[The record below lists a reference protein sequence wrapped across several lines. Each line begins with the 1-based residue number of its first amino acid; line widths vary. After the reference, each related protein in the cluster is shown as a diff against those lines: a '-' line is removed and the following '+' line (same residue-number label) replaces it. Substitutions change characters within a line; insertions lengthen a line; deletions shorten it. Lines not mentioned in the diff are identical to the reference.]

1 MAFQW
6 GDEAIEIV
14 KTMWSAGAT
23 VAEIADA
30 IGAPTRNT
38 VTGKVHRLGLSGRR
52 PAPRRKT
59 PTKIE
64 SDRQEAEQ
72 RVRARGLITIMDLEA
87 GMCRWPIGTPRTP
100 DFGFCGCR
108 VTDRSGVPTFGRS
121 YCAVHAAAAVG
132 SGTPSERAAD
142 KIHGSVE

>member
-1 MAFQW
+1 MAFDW
-6 GDEAIEIV
+6 TDAAVE
-14 KTMWSAGAT
+14 TMKRMWALGAT

-52 PAPRRKT
+52 PPARRKT
-59 PTKIE
+59 PTRIE
-64 SDRQEAEQ
+64 ADRQEAEQ

-108 VTDRSGVPTFGRS
+108 VTDDAGIPIFGRS
-121 YCAVHAAAAVG
+121 YCAAHAAVAVG
-132 SGTPSERAAD
+132 RGTPSERAAD